1 MATIS
6 NDRTTKLLLAA
17 IVLLLAIQAFRP
29 LLQPAV
35 TVFADSRFDHV
46 SVLATNWLRKGRPGV
61 LLMDRR
67 NGNIWFMETPR
78 EQGAAFGE
86 PDFVVR
92 VPFEKLDQAIGQ

>member
-1 MATIS
+1 MATNS
-6 NDRTTKLLLAA
+6 HDRTTKLLLAA

-29 LLQPAV
+29 IMQPPAV
-35 TVFADSRFDHV
+35 LAESRFDHI
-46 SVLATNWLRKGRPGV
+46 SVLASSWLRKGHQGV

-67 NGNIWFMETPR
+67 NGNIWFMETPTQ
-78 EQGAAFGE
+78 QGGAFGE